1 MTFRLQIFCNRKVM
15 FYYCEE
21 LYSYN
26 NKNERR
32 KVMFE
37 EISLDNLK
45 VYVTINQ
52 YTKSLKE

>member
-1 MTFRLQIFCNRKVM
+1 MFCCCK
-15 FYYCEE
+15 E
-21 LYSYN
+21 LYSDN
-26 NKNERR
+26 DESERR

-45 VYVTINQ
+45 VYVTIKQ